1 MDRAAISTDDLI
13 KLVLVLV
20 VVWLALEV
28 FGELLGTLLR
38 GPFEILRPIVG
49 LIVLALLIL
58 FLLDRI

>member
-1 MDRAAISTDDLI
+1 MTRAAITTNDLI

-28 FGELLGTLLR
+28 FGELLGMLLM
-38 GPFEILRPIVG
+38 GPFEILRPIIG